1 MTSTFAGAPV
11 VCCNLCAGHKLRRAR
26 NPGENGL
33 SNFHRLPQR
42 RNVLAAN
49 SALARK
55 AKFRQRN
62 LVAKNELVY
71 RDTKRVLS
79 CAAQFLVS
87 DLPMTPSS
95 LVIVTDRGS
104 LKAYRVHET
113 PTRGP
118 SLQLVQAFNMTD
130 AHGRLVDKVSDL
142 AGRFPVTE
150 GAGAHR
156 GPASIAERTQLATE
170 TDRRIQKELADQIAK
185 IVSQNGKEGWSF
197 AAPAEIHT
205 AIVDLLPGDVRQ
217 RIVEHVKSD
226 LVKVEPARLISHFRS
241 LRQI

>member
-1 MTSTFAGAPV
+1 
-11 VCCNLCAGHKLRRAR
+11 
-26 NPGENGL
+26 
-33 SNFHRLPQR
+33 
-42 RNVLAAN
+42 
-49 SALARK
+49 
-55 AKFRQRN
+55 
-62 LVAKNELVY
+62 
-71 RDTKRVLS
+71 
-79 CAAQFLVS
+79 
-87 DLPMTPSS
+87 MTPSS

-104 LKAYRVHET
+104 LKAYRVNET

-130 AHGRLVDKVSDL
+130 AHGRFIDKVSDL

-156 GPASIAERTQLATE
+156 GPASTAERTQLATE

-185 IVSQNGKEGWSF
+185 IVEQNGKDGWSF

-205 AIVDLLPGDVRQ
+205 AIVDLLPAGVRQ